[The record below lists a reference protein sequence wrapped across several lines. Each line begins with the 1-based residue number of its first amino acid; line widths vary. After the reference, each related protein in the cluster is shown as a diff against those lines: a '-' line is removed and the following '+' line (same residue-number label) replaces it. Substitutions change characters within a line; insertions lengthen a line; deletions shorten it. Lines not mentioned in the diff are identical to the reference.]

1 MFVLIALVG
10 ILIYWASV
18 TELDTV
24 TRGTGKIVSSMQNQ
38 LVQSSEGGVIKAR
51 FFDEGEKVAKGD
63 LLFEIDPIDAKTLYN
78 QALQRLSTL
87 KIKVIRL
94 NAEILDKEPEF
105 SEDLIQFSSAVV
117 TGEKALY
124 TAKKADLNAQ
134 LAVLEQRLMQREQ
147 QIQEVKSLLKQLMKT
162 ILVQKNKFQ
171 YLIR

>member
-1 MFVLIALVG
+1 MSSTDFKKLSRELSGSYGISGSTLLFVLIALVG

-18 TELDTV
+18 TELDNV

-87 KIKVIRL
+87 KIKV
-94 NAEILDKEPEF
+94 
-105 SEDLIQFSSAVV
+105 S
-117 TGEKALY
+117 
-124 TAKKADLNAQ
+124 
-134 LAVLEQRLMQREQ
+134 
-147 QIQEVKSLLKQLMKT
+147 
-162 ILVQKNKFQ
+162 
-171 YLIR
+171 